1 MPEGK
6 SYGKPGDKV
15 QSSGH
20 GGVVKIV
27 GQSQLP
33 QEFITIGKAFEEA
46 LGRCVLR
53 DDEQKNAVI
62 IYKAQ
67 LEMFHMTDEIQD
79 LTNWLNAS
87 AAVGGFNRSLAAMT
101 YSQIYVPE
109 GAGIKVSK
117 ENQKALM
124 EMQKQRSEAR
134 RPDENRNNGDGNN
147 QPR

>member
-1 MPEGK
+1 MEVK
-6 SYGKPGDKV
+6 KPRV
-15 QSSGH
+15 QSAGIG

-33 QEFITIGKAFEEA
+33 QEFITIGKNFEEA
-46 LGRCVLR
+46 LGRCTLR
-53 DDEQKNAVI
+53 DDAQKNAII

-67 LEMFHMTDEIQD
+67 LSMFGMTDEIQD
-79 LTNWLNAS
+79 LTNLLNAS

-101 YSQIYVPE
+101 YTQIYVPE

-124 EMQKQRSEAR
+124 EMQRQRAASR
-134 RPDENRNNGDGNN
+134 GKDLDDNRENGNGNHR
-147 QPR
+147 Q

>member
-1 MPEGK
+1 LADK
-6 SYGKPGDKV
+6 NVKKPRV
-15 QSSGH
+15 QSIENSL
-20 GGVVKIV
+20 GGVVKIA

-33 QEFITIGKAFEEA
+33 QEFITIGKSFEEA

-53 DDEQKNAVI
+53 DDAQKNAVI

-67 LEMFHMTDEIQD
+67 LELFEMWDEIQD

-101 YSQIYVPE
+101 YTQIYVPE

-124 EMQKQRSEAR
+124 EMQKQRNISKG
-134 RPDENRNNGDGNN
+134 NRDNNNGDNSDN
-147 QPR
+147 RNK